1 MNNSIWK
8 SIGYI
13 LIWLLIF
20 AVAIRLF
27 VWLLPV
33 LIVIA
38 IILAG
43 VILYFK
49 HKVNKVANDL
59 NDNINNTFNRE
70 SEIYPQQENDDYDTG
85 NVIDVDF
92 TEIKDEDKSE

>member
-59 NDNINNTFNRE
+59 NDNINNAFNRE

>member
-43 VILYFK
+43 VILYFR

-59 NDNINNTFNRE
+59 NDNINNAFNRE